1 MELPNIVRM
10 EHFATLQEYTEMG
23 NLSVATVH
31 NRIRSKSIAYL
42 RIGGKVMIDIRTS
55 PPKRTYY
62 KKHRA
67 PELPVLTA
75 AVNVKEL
82 IHVISY
88 CNRKSRRA
96 NFVFNAIL
104 TGRIRGVILGNEIFA
119 YKHEVESL
127 K

>member
-10 EHFATLQEYTEMG
+10 EHFATLQEYTAMG
-23 NLSVATVH
+23 NLAPATVH

-42 RIGGKVMIDIRTS
+42 KIGSKIMIDIKTS

-62 KKHRA
+62 KKHRQ
-67 PELPVLTA
+67 PEFPVLTA
-75 AVNVKEL
+75 SANVKEL
-82 IHVISY
+82 VQVISY

-104 TGRIRGVILGNEIFA
+104 TGRIRGVVLGNEVFA